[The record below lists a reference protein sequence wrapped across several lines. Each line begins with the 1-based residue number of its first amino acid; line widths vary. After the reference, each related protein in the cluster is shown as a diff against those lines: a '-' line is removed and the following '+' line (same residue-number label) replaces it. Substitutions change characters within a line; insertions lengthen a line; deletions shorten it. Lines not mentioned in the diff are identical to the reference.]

1 MIERITAA
9 DIAQMRANGYCR
21 TTIAAAE
28 AQLET
33 CRRADEVIAL
43 IDRAFDGVTLDD
55 GIGLRESDGIDV
67 YAGADEL
74 KRLRALDEKLDWRM
88 IPSDLLNYCHAA
100 PSYLDSAGM
109 LFHIPAFLTSE
120 LKGEYQF
127 EFISR
132 LIDGH
137 YSATDFLQRLTTAQR
152 EAIAECVRFYCS
164 VSPRIYG
171 EDSIAAAI
179 ARFRGAE

>member
-55 GIGLRESDGIDV
+55 GIGLRESDGIDD
-67 YAGADEL
+67 YACADEL
-74 KRLRALDEKLDWRM
+74 KRLRALDEKLDWRK
-88 IPSDLLNYCHAA
+88 IPAELLNYCNAA
-100 PSYLDSAGM
+100 PSFLDAGGM
-109 LFHIPAFLTSE
+109 RFHTPAFLTSE
-120 LKGEYQF
+120 LKGEHQF
-127 EFISR
+127 EFINR
-132 LIDGH
+132 LIYGS
-137 YSATDFLQRLTTAQR
+137 YTATDFVQMLTTAQR
-152 EAIAECVRFYCS
+152 EAIAECIRFYCS
-164 VSPRIYG
+164 VAPRIYG
-171 EDSIAAAI
+171 ENSIAAAI
-179 ARFRGAE
+179 ARFRGSQ